1 MGRLSRLDIGVW
13 CEHWT
18 PDQIVSH
25 LPWLKERGLRLH
37 FAVKSHFQ
45 ANDFLPLLKEARA
58 LGVEVWA
65 WPLLSEAQ
73 GYWAGAD
80 NAEDFSRRVQ
90 GLFEVWEAE
99 GCLPQGVSFD
109 FEPALEVLRAYLEP
123 YEKSRGLSAVVAG
136 VRRLRAAGSAHPLS
150 QALSI
155 YAELTHS
162 LRSRGIGLHAVT
174 TPLVLHDLEEG
185 LGEPQSWK
193 VRELL
198 ALPLEPEHYDWV
210 SFMAYRSE
218 YERIVSRAL
227 GGVGVNLG
235 SALSGD
241 VAARALKVLGDRA
254 SIDVGVLG
262 DIEFPHKLKGFSS
275 LRELDA
281 ELHAV
286 SEQGVQRAQVYR
298 LEGWASLIENN
309 AGNENP
315 GRVPRILQKL
325 AVKLID
331 RLTRVLIRF
340 L

>member
-1 MGRLSRLDIGVW
+1 MDLGVW

-18 PDQIVSH
+18 PNQIVSH

-37 FAVKSHFQ
+37 FAVKSHFH
-45 ANDFLPLLKEARA
+45 ASEFLPLLREARA
-58 LGVEVWA
+58 LGVELWA

-73 GYWAGAD
+73 GYWAGAR
-80 NAEDFSRRVQ
+80 NAQEFSWRVQ

-99 GCLPQGVSFD
+99 GCPPKGVSFD
-109 FEPALEVLRAYLEP
+109 FEPALGVLRAYLEP
-123 YEKSRGLSAVVAG
+123 FEKSRGLSAVVAG
-136 VRRLRAAGSAHPLS
+136 VKRLRAGGRAQALS

-174 TPLVLHDLEEG
+174 TPLVLYDLEEG
-185 LGEPQSWK
+185 IGSPQSWK
-193 VRELL
+193 VRELF

-235 SALSGD
+235 SALARD
-241 VAARALKVLGDRA
+241 VAARTLKALGDRA
-254 SIDVGVLG
+254 SIDVGVVG
-262 DIEFPHKLKGFSS
+262 DIEFPHKLHGFSS
-275 LRELDA
+275 LGELDS
-281 ELHAV
+281 ELQAV
-286 SEQGVQRAQVYR
+286 SEQGVRRAQVYR
-298 LEGWASLIENN
+298 LEGWVSLIENN
-309 AGNENP
+309 AGSENP
-315 GRVPRILQKL
+315 GRVPRLLQKL
-325 AVKLID
+325 AVKGID
-331 RLTRVLIRF
+331 RLTRVMIRF